1 MDGFLIIAFGL
12 GGLLLPLGLIKLFW
26 YFNDKQQKK

>member
-12 GGLLLPLGLIKLFW
+12 GGLLLPLGFIKLFW
-26 YFNDKQQKK
+26 YHHDRKNK

>member
-12 GGLLLPLGLIKLFW
+12 LGLLLPLGFIKLFW
-26 YFNDKQQKK
+26 YYHDRKNK

>member
-12 GGLLLPLGLIKLFW
+12 GGLLLPLGFIKLFW
-26 YFNDKQQKK
+26 YYHDKNNK